1 MKKVV
6 CLVGA
11 ALVALLILAPTA
23 LAQDKDFMMP
33 EENAVVVDEDAL
45 QQIAGQPL
53 PETGGP
59 EIGTFVLLPA
69 ALLLASGVLSYAV
82 IRRHK

>member
-1 MKKVV
+1 M
-6 CLVGA
+6 
-11 ALVALLILAPTA
+11 ALLILAPAA
-23 LAQDKDFMMP
+23 LAQDKDLMMP